1 MDTDT
6 NLLSKHQRV
15 VGLINFNFKSNDY
28 AIKCEIYNKLTKMG
42 VVTYKNSGLDK
53 VVDHLDLEDL
63 LLETDAPYL
72 TPVPLRGQRNESAHI
87 YIIAKLTV
95 GNHKICTL

>member
-6 NLLSKHQRV
+6 NLLLKHQRV

-42 VVTYKNSGLDK
+42 IVTYKNIWNSD
-53 VVDHLDLEDL
+53 DQE
-63 LLETDAPYL
+63 
-72 TPVPLRGQRNESAHI
+72 I
-87 YIIAKLTV
+87 YIL
-95 GNHKICTL
+95 NLPICTFELHNKILVMYSNDQIAYDSKDYKYLREILQMLEQ

>member
-15 VGLINFNFKSNDY
+15 VGLINYNFKSNDY

-42 VVTYKNSGLDK
+42 VVTYKNIWNTD
-53 VVDHLDLEDL
+53 DLE
-63 LLETDAPYL
+63 
-72 TPVPLRGQRNESAHI
+72 I
-87 YIIAKLTV
+87 YSL
-95 GNHKICTL
+95 NLPICTFELHNKILVMYSNDQIAYDSKDYKYLRDILQILEQ